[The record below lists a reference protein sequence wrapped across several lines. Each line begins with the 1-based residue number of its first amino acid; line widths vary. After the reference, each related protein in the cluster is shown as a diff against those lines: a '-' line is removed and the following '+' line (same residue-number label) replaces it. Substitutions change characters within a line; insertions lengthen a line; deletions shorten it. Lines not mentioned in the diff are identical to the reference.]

1 MDRRKKKKNDWK
13 DFLLLNQKN
22 IVRVLLIVFA
32 FPVGLYVMWRDE
44 CPWKMWVKSLV
55 SVAWLAAIVCA
66 IALLP
71 SVSAF
76 QTQGNVEIIAVKGNR
91 KVLGPTQPEGVPD
104 TAQMVKNASETSS
117 LISQPTPTPD
127 PVMVYCNDNG
137 VYYHLESCRYVY
149 PTTPRVRLAA
159 ALNAGKT
166 ACPDCKPPNEVT
178 Y

>member
-1 MDRRKKKKNDWK
+1 MYPKKKTKTAFIEWVYENR
-13 DFLLLNQKN
+13 KN
-22 IVRVLLIVFA
+22 IVRILLLIFA

-44 CPWKMWVKSLV
+44 CPWNIWLKSLI
-55 SVAWLAAIVCA
+55 SAAWLALIVCA
-66 IALLP
+66 LVFLP
-71 SVSAF
+71 SLDDF
-76 QTQGNVEIIAVKGNR
+76 QPHGNVEIIAQKGNK

-104 TAQMVKNASETSS
+104 TAQIVRNASESSS
-117 LISQPTPTPD
+117 LISEPTPTPD

-166 ACPDCKPPNEVT
+166 ACPYCKPPNEVV